1 MDASSVPIGRAESDL
16 SAPSTSDTDQW
27 NGDDPPAVVLDGVR
41 SPFPLVVLK
50 HVFMFKSKSL
60 INPKTFC
67 VFWCIQDQRGTVGLK
82 CLFTVGGVKVRWC
95 ALRCVPD
102 VGYWLWWI
110 FVELI
115 IVFLRRA
122 TNHDSV
128 NIYIFSPGRSFYR
141 LRLVRNLNGTGF
153 IICSGKVVSVY
164 L

>member
-1 MDASSVPIGRAESDL
+1 
-16 SAPSTSDTDQW
+16 
-27 NGDDPPAVVLDGVR
+27 
-41 SPFPLVVLK
+41 
-50 HVFMFKSKSL
+50 MF
-60 INPKTFC
+60 
-67 VFWCIQDQRGTVGLK
+67 FWCIQDQRGTVGLK

-164 L
+164 LWVYTCWLIVISYASHSSLVNPMYFRDGIPCFSLKWGNDWWDMIRRKTVGRPWGCGRQLVK